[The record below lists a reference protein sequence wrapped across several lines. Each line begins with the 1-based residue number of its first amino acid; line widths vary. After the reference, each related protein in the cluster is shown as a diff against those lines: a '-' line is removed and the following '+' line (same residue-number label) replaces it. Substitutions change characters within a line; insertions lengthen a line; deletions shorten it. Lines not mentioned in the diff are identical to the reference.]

1 MVRQSVQGEDEMA
14 QGTTRLTM
22 AQALVRWLTQQFT
35 EIEGARVPLFAG
47 VFGIFGH
54 GNVTCLSEALEE
66 VQDRLPTWR
75 GQNEQS
81 MTLAAIGFAKAKRR
95 RQIMVATSSI
105 GPGALNMTTAAG
117 VAHANRLPVLLLA
130 GDTFA
135 NRLPD
140 PVLQQVE
147 HFNDPTVT
155 ANDAFK
161 AVTRYWDRITHPA
174 QILSSL
180 PQAVAA
186 MLDPADCGPAFLG
199 LPQDTQEVAFDYP
212 EVFFEPRL
220 WTIPRPRP
228 DRRQLAEAAAVLKT
242 AQKPLLI
249 AGGGVRYSLAEQAVA
264 AFAVK
269 RGIPIVETTA
279 GKGGVT
285 HYHPA
290 HAGPIGIIGSTS
302 ANALAAEAD
311 VILAIGTRLQDF
323 TTGSWTAFSP
333 RARFVSI
340 NAARFDAVKHRAL
353 AVVGD
358 ALETVTELDA
368 ALGDWRADSAH
379 MARARALFKEWD
391 ALLDSHQ
398 TPGNTAP
405 PTYAQVVHAVNEAA
419 GERDTLIS
427 AAGGLPG
434 EVAKGWRVKAPN
446 SFDLEFGFSCMG
458 YEIAAG
464 WGHAMANA
472 GPGGLGGTP
481 IVMVGDGT
489 YMMMNSDIYS
499 TVLTGH
505 KMIVVVCDNGGFA
518 VIDRL
523 QQFKGVPGFNNLLT
537 DCRVQN
543 PAAPPHVDFAK
554 HAEAMG
560 AAARHCESLADFVTA
575 LEWAK
580 GTDRTTVLSIATDA
594 HAWVPGDA
602 DWDVGVPEVSSRE
615 TVREARRQQEAIRAK
630 QRIGV

>member
-1 MVRQSVQGEDEMA
+1 MA
-14 QGTTRLTM
+14 QATIRLTM
-22 AQALVRWLTQQFT
+22 VQAMVRWLTQQFT
-35 EIEGARVPLFAG
+35 EIEGIRVPLFAG

-54 GNVTCLSEALEE
+54 GNVTCLSEALES

-81 MTLAAIGFAKAKRR
+81 MALAAVGFAKAKRR
-95 RQIMVATSSI
+95 RQIMIATSSI
-105 GPGALNMTTAAG
+105 GPGALNMATAAG
-117 VAHANRLPVLLLA
+117 TAHANRLPVLLIA
-130 GDTFA
+130 GDTFT

-147 HFNDPTVT
+147 HFNNPTVT

-161 AVTRYWDRITHPA
+161 AITRYWDRITHPA

-180 PQAVAA
+180 PQAVAT
-186 MLDPADCGPAFLG
+186 MLDPANCGPAFLA
-199 LPQDTQEVAFDYP
+199 LPQDTQEIAFDYP
-212 EVFFEPRL
+212 EAFFEPHL
-220 WTIPRPRP
+220 WAIPRPRP
-228 DRRQLAEAAAVLKT
+228 DQRQLAEAAALLKT

-249 AGGGVRYSLAEQAVA
+249 AGGGVRYSLAERAVA
-264 AFAVK
+264 DFAVK

-311 VILAIGTRLQDF
+311 VILAVGTRLQDF
-323 TTGSWTAFSP
+323 TTGSWTAFGP
-333 RARFVSI
+333 EARFISI
-340 NAARFDAVKHRAL
+340 NTARFDAVKHRAL

-358 ALETVTELDA
+358 ALETVTELDG
-368 ALGDWRADSAH
+368 ALGAWRADPGH
-379 MARARALFKEWD
+379 MVRAQALFKEWD
-391 ALLDSHQ
+391 ALLDGLQ
-398 TPGNTAP
+398 APGNTAP
-405 PTYAQVVHAVNEAA
+405 PTYAQVVHAVNESA
-419 GERDTLIS
+419 GDRDTLIS

-523 QQFKGVPGFNNLLT
+523 QRFKGVPGFNNLLT
-537 DCRVQN
+537 DCRVRD
-543 PAAPPHVDFAK
+543 PAAPLHVDFAK

-560 AAARHCESLADFVTA
+560 AAARHCESLADLVAA

-594 HAWVPGDA
+594 NAWVPGDA

-615 TVREARRQQEAIRAK
+615 SVRQARRQQEEIRAK